1 MVKNLPAN
9 AGDKGSV
16 PSLGRCHI
24 RQSLLSKAHES
35 QLLSPC
41 APTTEAHVLR
51 AWGLQEE
58 KPLQWEIR
66 APQRKEV
73 PAHHN

>member
-16 PSLGRCHI
+16 PSLGGCHI
-24 RQSLLSKAHES
+24 LQSLLSKAHES

-51 AWGLQEE
+51 A
-58 KPLQWEIR
+58 
-66 APQRKEV
+66 
-73 PAHHN
+73 